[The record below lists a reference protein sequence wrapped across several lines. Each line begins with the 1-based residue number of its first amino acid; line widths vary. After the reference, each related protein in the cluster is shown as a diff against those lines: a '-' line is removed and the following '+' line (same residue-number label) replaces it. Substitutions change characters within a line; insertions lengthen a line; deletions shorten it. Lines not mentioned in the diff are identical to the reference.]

1 MIPMRESLPTRPC
14 NTLTSRSRGGRPAGA
29 KGNAEG
35 PGEAHGGA
43 EGDARRAWAGGG
55 GEAHRGAGL
64 EARGGA
70 GLGAARRAALRGAE
84 GPRSAHGAARGCAEG
99 QVVPGTVPIPLGTH
113 PSFFSGTFFQKEASG
128 ITEGR
133 RRAWLPSSRG
143 QGSNVEPRESEQNG
157 LVG

>member
-1 MIPMRESLPTRPC
+1 M
-14 NTLTSRSRGGRPAGA
+14 
-29 KGNAEG
+29 
-35 PGEAHGGA
+35 
-43 EGDARRAWAGGG
+43 
-55 GEAHRGAGL
+55 

-143 QGSNVEPRESEQNG
+143 QGSNVEPSESEQNG